1 MKEKTKSKIK
11 KASAGAVAV
20 LGATAILSV
29 SPINTGIDTEPTD
42 VKPSITEEI
51 GDVNETKVTAEE
63 NEEKA
68 DEKDVKTE
76 ETDTKTG
83 ETDAKTDEKQVEAD
97 GHLTADEDLSAYNRE
112 IGYTLLS
119 GDYSAT
125 LTVDIPD
132 SFSIDIAELY
142 FNECLVD
149 TALLPNSTRFA
160 SIPFVFDDL
169 GKLKIK
175 LYTLGEVK
183 GSAIFKDGKLYTD
196 IKEEAQ

>member
-1 MKEKTKSKIK
+1 MKEKTKSKVK

-42 VKPSITEEI
+42 VKPSVTEEI
-51 GDVNETKVTAEE
+51 GNVNETEVTTDE

-68 DEKDVKTE
+68 DEKDA
-76 ETDTKTG
+76 KTG
-83 ETDAKTDEKQVEAD
+83 ETDVKTDGKDAKSDEKQVEAD

-112 IGYTLLS
+112 IGYTLIS

>member
-1 MKEKTKSKIK
+1 M
-11 KASAGAVAV
+11 
-20 LGATAILSV
+20 
-29 SPINTGIDTEPTD
+29 
-42 VKPSITEEI
+42 
-51 GDVNETKVTAEE
+51 
-63 NEEKA
+63 
-68 DEKDVKTE
+68 
-76 ETDTKTG
+76 
-83 ETDAKTDEKQVEAD
+83 
-97 GHLTADEDLSAYNRE
+97 TADEDLSAYNRE
-112 IGYTLLS
+112 IGYTLIS

-132 SFSIDIAELY
+132 SFGIDIAELY

-149 TALLPNSTRFA
+149 TALLPNNTSFV

>member
-1 MKEKTKSKIK
+1 MKEKTKSKVK
-11 KASAGAVAV
+11 KASAGAVAL

-51 GDVNETKVTAEE
+51 GNVNETEVTTDE

-68 DEKDVKTE
+68 DEKDAKTGETDVKTE
-76 ETDTKTG
+76 ETD
-83 ETDAKTDEKQVEAD
+83 AKTHEKQVEAD

-112 IGYTLLS
+112 IGYTLIS

-132 SFSIDIAELY
+132 SFGIDIAELY

-149 TALLPNSTRFA
+149 TALLPNNTSFV

>member
-1 MKEKTKSKIK
+1 MKEKTKSKVK

-42 VKPSITEEI
+42 VKPSVTEEI
-51 GDVNETKVTAEE
+51 GDVNETEVTAEE

-68 DEKDVKTE
+68 DEKGVKTE
-76 ETDTKTG
+76 

-97 GHLTADEDLSAYNRE
+97 GHLTADEDLSAYDRE

-149 TALLPNSTRFA
+149 TALLPNNTSFV

-169 GKLKIK
+169 SKLKIK

-183 GSAIFKDGKLYTD
+183 GNALFKDGKLYTD

>member
-1 MKEKTKSKIK
+1 MKEKTKSKVK

-20 LGATAILSV
+20 LGAAAILSV

-51 GDVNETKVTAEE
+51 GNVNETEVTTDE

-68 DEKDVKTE
+68 DEKDA
-76 ETDTKTG
+76 KTG
-83 ETDAKTDEKQVEAD
+83 ETDVKTDEKDAKSDEKRAEAD
-97 GHLTADEDLSAYNRE
+97 GHLTADKDLSAYNRE

-149 TALLPNSTRFA
+149 TALLPNNTSFA